1 MVLLITFLVVGAL
14 IYLFTRRS
22 PEPRLD
28 AGDYTVED
36 RYNVDRKLR
45 QEEVDRLLEKV
56 ARRGMQ
62 GLTSRERALLKEHA
76 ESL

>member
-1 MVLLITFLVVGAL
+1 MVPLITLLVVGAL

-22 PEPRLD
+22 PEPGFD
-28 AGDYTVED
+28 TGDYTVD
-36 RYNVDRKLR
+36 DQYNAGRKLR

-56 ARRGMQ
+56 ARKGMQ
-62 GLTSRERALLKEHA
+62 GLTERERALLKEHA

>member
-1 MVLLITFLVVGAL
+1 MLFLITLLVVGGL

-22 PEPRLD
+22 PEPRFD
-28 AGDYTVED
+28 TGDYSIDD
-36 RYNVDRKLR
+36 RYNAGRKLR

-56 ARRGMQ
+56 ARKGMH
-62 GLTSRERALLKEHA
+62 GLSERERTLLKEHA